1 MSAVLGEPPAETP
14 CRCRDP
20 AALADAL
27 QEEVRQL
34 RREMGTFRAE
44 AGYWK
49 SRHADAVRRNEQ
61 LQGELRQARA
71 EARKFQDKLFCR
83 KTESP
88 GLR

>member
-1 MSAVLGEPPAETP
+1 
-14 CRCRDP
+14 
-20 AALADAL
+20 
-27 QEEVRQL
+27 
-34 RREMGTFRAE
+34 MGTFRAE